1 MRAVPD
7 SNLLRQDIYQL
18 DIAINKTQKQ
28 RLNHLL
34 DKISNIYSMLK
45 LNAPSKKVKSFH
57 REFKVNLYLMKNLI
71 LKTLKTFQLSLDN
84 KNIQKKQAHQMIKS
98 RALTHSKNIE
108 IDLKAIE
115 RNIFNKFS
123 QLNELIKLKV
133 KQIDQSNPK
142 IILKKGYAIIRDN
155 QDAIVKNSKVAKKNE
170 HLKIEMVDGYV
181 DVYRKEKKT

>member
-1 MRAVPD
+1 
-7 SNLLRQDIYQL
+7 
-18 DIAINKTQKQ
+18 
-28 RLNHLL
+28 
-34 DKISNIYSMLK
+34 
-45 LNAPSKKVKSFH
+45 
-57 REFKVNLYLMKNLI
+57 
-71 LKTLKTFQLSLDN
+71 
-84 KNIQKKQAHQMIKS
+84 MIKS

-115 RNIFNKFS
+115 RNISNKFS